1 VDACVGSTPTR
12 LLLEMHRMGTNESM
26 SDVQRLD
33 LANDAAGVVEDFV
46 NGIIGVGGG
55 EIGGGGEGRN
65 WTQRTLGRL
74 FHGEKQVAQEMGGQ
88 YTPEQLRKAADAA
101 DELVAA
107 VDELGNATLE
117 PAKQAGQAVTELG
130 VRDIPATLRNAELR
144 SDSPELAE
152 VHTQLSKIIGVL
164 GEARSR
170 TLLAEM
176 RGEQPG
182 DPAP

>member
-1 VDACVGSTPTR
+1 
-12 LLLEMHRMGTNESM
+12 MGTNESM

-46 NGIIGVGGG
+46 TAVIGVGGG
-55 EIGGGGEGRN
+55 DIGGSGEGRN
-65 WTQRTLGRL
+65 WTQRTLGKI
-74 FHGEKQVAQEMGGQ
+74 FHGDKQVTQELGGL
-88 YTPEQLRKAADAA
+88 YAPEQLQKAAKAA

-107 VDELGNATLE
+107 VDELGNATLD
-117 PAKQAGQAVTELG
+117 PAKQAGQTVIELG
-130 VRDIPATLRNAELR
+130 VRDIPATLRDPDLL
-144 SDSPELAE
+144 STSPELAD
-152 VHTQLSKIIGVL
+152 VHMQLSKIVGVL

-176 RGEQPG
+176 REEHPG

>member
-1 VDACVGSTPTR
+1 MV
-12 LLLEMHRMGTNESM
+12 RMATNESM

-33 LANDAAGVVEDFV
+33 LASDAAGVVEDFV
-46 NGIIGVGGG
+46 TGIIGVGGG
-55 EIGGGGEGRN
+55 DIGGGGKGRN

-74 FHGEKQVAQEMGGQ
+74 FHGEKQVAQEAGGL
-88 YTPEQLRKAADAA
+88 YAPDQLRKAAEAA
-101 DELVAA
+101 DELVAT

-130 VRDIPATLRNAELR
+130 VRDIPATLRNPDLL
-144 SDSPELAE
+144 STSPELAA
-152 VHTQLSKIIGVL
+152 VHTQLSKIVGVL

-176 RGEQPG
+176 RAEQPG

>member
-1 VDACVGSTPTR
+1 
-12 LLLEMHRMGTNESM
+12 MGTNESM

-33 LANDAAGVVEDFV
+33 LASDAAGVVEDFV
-46 NGIIGVGGG
+46 TGIIGVGGG
-55 EIGGGGEGRN
+55 DIGGGGKGQN
-65 WTQRTLGRL
+65 WTQRTLGKI
-74 FHGEKQVAQEMGGQ
+74 FHGEKQVAQELGGQ
-88 YTPEQLRKAADAA
+88 YAPEQLQKAAVAA

-130 VRDIPATLRNAELR
+130 VRDIPAALRNPDLL
-144 SDSPELAE
+144 STSPELAA
-152 VHTQLSKIIGVL
+152 VHTQLSKIVGVL

-176 RGEQPG
+176 RAEQPG

>member
-1 VDACVGSTPTR
+1 
-12 LLLEMHRMGTNESM
+12 M

-33 LANDAAGVVEDFV
+33 LASDAAGVVEDFV
-46 NGIIGVGGG
+46 VAIIGVGGG
-55 EIGGGGEGRN
+55 EIGKSDDGRN
-65 WTQRTLGRL
+65 WTQRTLGHI
-74 FHGEKQVAQEMGGQ
+74 FHGDRQVAQEMGGLYAPDQ
-88 YTPEQLRKAADAA
+88 MRKAADAA

-117 PAKQAGQAVTELG
+117 PAVQARQAVTDLG
-130 VRDIPATLRNAELR
+130 VRDIPATLRNPDLL
-144 SDSPELAE
+144 SSSPELAA
-152 VHTQLSKIIGVL
+152 VHTQLSKIVGVL

-176 RGEQPG
+176 RAEQPG

>member
-1 VDACVGSTPTR
+1 
-12 LLLEMHRMGTNESM
+12 MGTNESM

-33 LANDAAGVVEDFV
+33 LACDAAGVVEDFV
-46 NGIIGVGGG
+46 TGIIGVGGG
-55 EIGGGGEGRN
+55 DIGGSGEGRN
-65 WTQRTLGRL
+65 WTQRTLGKI
-74 FHGEKQVAQEMGGQ
+74 FHGDKQVTQEMGGL
-88 YTPEQLRKAADAA
+88 YAPDQLRKAAEAA

-117 PAKQAGQAVTELG
+117 PAKQAGQTVSELG
-130 VRDIPATLRNAELR
+130 VRDIPTTLRNPDVG
-144 SDSPELAE
+144 SKSPELAA
-152 VHTQLSKIIGVL
+152 VHMLLSKIVGVL

-176 RGEQPG
+176 RAEPPG

>member
-1 VDACVGSTPTR
+1 
-12 LLLEMHRMGTNESM
+12 M

-33 LANDAAGVVEDFV
+33 LASDAAGVVDDFV
-46 NGIIGVGGG
+46 TGVIGVGGG
-55 EIGGGGEGRN
+55 EIGHSGDGRN
-65 WTQRTLGRL
+65 WTQRTLGRI
-74 FHGEKQVAQEMGGQ
+74 FHGDRQVAQEAGGL
-88 YTPEQLRKAADAA
+88 YAPDQLRKAADAA

-130 VRDIPATLRNAELR
+130 VREIPGTLRKPDLL
-144 SDSPELAE
+144 SSSPELAS
-152 VHTQLSKIIGVL
+152 VQTQLSKIVGVL

-176 RGEQPG
+176 RAEQPG